1 MKRSTLAA
9 VAVMALGTLGLSAPA
24 ASAAP
29 SHAHGP
35 SAHAHG
41 PSTHGTAKL
50 TNAQKKVRTAIK
62 VLDRKLA
69 QNLAQANTTLGVDD
83 AAAVAANIAADQAAL
98 ADLGTQLTATTTT
111 DEVRAIATQV
121 AGFRAENYRLAV
133 NGLNHVTGDDI
144 ATAALTDADVAAA
157 VATATDLLRALTA
170 TSTRV
175 DLTAARDALTALDA
189 LMAPEADETGTDE
202 PLV

>member
-83 AAAVAANIAADQAAL
+83 AAAVAANIAADRAAL